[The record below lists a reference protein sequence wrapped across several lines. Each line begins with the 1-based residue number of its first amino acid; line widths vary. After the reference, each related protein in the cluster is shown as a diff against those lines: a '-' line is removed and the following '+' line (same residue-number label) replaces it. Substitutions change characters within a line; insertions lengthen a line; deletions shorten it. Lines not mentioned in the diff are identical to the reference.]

1 VPFLPAFG
9 VLGPALAPA
18 ASTGVARREKALT
31 PLHLGW
37 SELMFSGL
45 GVDFN
50 GEQPAVSN
58 CGLFTRSILK
68 ENRMKRSLFAER
80 HPYWFVTILEI
91 VVIFVYLLAGTIAHF
106 LNLSNLG
113 LYALANLG
121 LTIIVAALLT
131 VMGWW
136 KATGFRSPD
145 RRGDLL
151 YFLVPF
157 IPMIINFVPGVEVT
171 SLRQLTQI
179 LAITL
184 MVGFVEE
191 AVFRGLMLNALK
203 THGPWKAAI
212 ITALLFGLTHA
223 LNVLTGKNIV
233 EDAAQIFYA
242 LAIGFAYAAL
252 VLQKGILW
260 PLVLAHF
267 LIDFVNFIRRPGFTY
282 SPFWEVFIVVS
293 MAVVFTAY
301 GFFVMLQTYQAAE
314 PPL

>member
-1 VPFLPAFG
+1 
-9 VLGPALAPA
+9 
-18 ASTGVARREKALT
+18 
-31 PLHLGW
+31 
-37 SELMFSGL
+37 
-45 GVDFN
+45 
-50 GEQPAVSN
+50 
-58 CGLFTRSILK
+58 
-68 ENRMKRSLFAER
+68 MKRSLFAER

-91 VVIFVYLLAGTIAHF
+91 VVIVVYLLAGTIAHF

-113 LYALANLG
+113 LYGLANLG

-131 VMGWW
+131 GMGWW

-145 RRGDLL
+145 KRGDLL
-151 YFLVPF
+151 YFLVPC

-171 SLRQLTQI
+171 SLRHLTEI

-203 THGPWKAAI
+203 AHGPWKAAI

-223 LNVLTGKNIV
+223 LNVLTGKSMV

-242 LAIGFAYAAL
+242 VAIGFAYAAL
-252 VLQKGILW
+252 VLHKGILW

-267 LIDFVNFIRRPGFTY
+267 LIDFVNLIQKPGFTY
-282 SPFWEVFIVVS
+282 PPFWEVLIVVS
-293 MAVVFTAY
+293 IAVVFTAY
-301 GFFVMLQTYQAAE
+301 GFFVMLQKSQEKVMPA
-314 PPL
+314 